1 MSCLEVMERD
11 HREEAAQAAAGACEA
26 EDADRAEWEERG
38 RDQVRAADASAPS
51 AERKQPIRPLFPA
64 TA

>member
-11 HREEAAQAAAGACEA
+11 HREEAVRVAAGACEA
-26 EDADRAEWEERG
+26 EAEDRAEWEERG
-38 RDQVRAADASAPS
+38 RDQVRVADACAPS